1 MSEGTV
7 VMLAPWAILVGGLA
21 VIGYRLHGYRVADRR
36 RRSGPGAGR

>member
-7 VMLAPWAILVGGLA
+7 VMLAPWAVLVSALV

-36 RRSGPGAGR
+36 RRSRPGAGR